1 MRCSEVFGFQVEDFH
16 AEKQVRLPTFDFTSL
31 LVQFGASDVYID
43 WGQRLSTDFGESS
56 PLR

>member
-1 MRCSEVFGFQVEDFH
+1 MFGFQVEDFH